1 MNISVSMYSLAPTVK
16 AEKWSV
22 VDFIDYAHS
31 ISLQGVE
38 LLDIFWENSDDH
50 TEEMHLVK
58 ETLKKYDMRVSAY
71 DVSNNFVKA
80 DEAERAKDVA
90 HVIEGIH
97 IAKELGTNVVRVFC
111 GDLSGNLSYEDGH
124 EWIIDSLKT
133 CAEVAEKEAVYL
145 AIENHGLLA
154 GKSEQVKDVIAQVD
168 SPYVKSTFDT
178 GNFLLV
184 HEEPTAA
191 FDNLKEEIVHVHFKD
206 FREKKPAEDVK
217 SFKSLEAVSFVG
229 VIPGDGAVDLAYIV
243 NGLKDIDYDGW
254 LSIEYEGL
262 EEPKEATFEAV
273 KRLKQLI

>member
-1 MNISVSMYSLAPTVK
+1 MDISVSMYSLAPTVK

-22 VDFIDYAHS
+22 IDFIDYAHS

-38 LLDIFWENSDDH
+38 LLDIFWENPDDQ
-50 TEEMHLVK
+50 TEEMNLVK
-58 ETLKKYDMRVSAY
+58 ETLQKYDMRVSAY

-154 GKSEQVKDVIAQVD
+154 GKSEQVKDVIAQVG

-184 HEEPTAA
+184 HEKPTTA
-191 FDNLKEEIVHVHFKD
+191 FENLKEEIVHVHFKD
-206 FREKKPAEDVK
+206 FREKEPTEDVK
-217 SFKSLEAVSFVG
+217 SFKSLEGVAFVG

-243 NGLKDIDYDGW
+243 KGLKDIDYDGW

-262 EEPKEATFEAV
+262 EDSKEATFEAV